1 MSRGESLLQ
10 RRWMST
16 SRQSDE
22 ADSATASAGARA
34 SVIPQQVGYTHTHRH
49 KLNVVVTSPCTM
61 SCDCVHWLT
70 DT

>member
-34 SVIPQQVGYTHTHRH
+34 SVIHQQVDYTHTD
-49 KLNVVVTSPCTM
+49 TS
-61 SCDCVHWLT
+61 
-70 DT
+70 